1 MPILRLS
8 LVAAMLAYTVPGAAQ
23 TNPLEGDTRAPQAA
37 IPIDAS
43 GALIIPTEAR
53 GKLLPDQDN
62 AATGGVAF
70 TDEEGWYRFTMPN
83 GGTIGMAGPMRSFT
97 FEVGTLET
105 ACAAQRIPGVDFAEF
120 PMSQIQAEIESIYPA
135 FDQIITT
142 LGFAIDARETM
153 LLDYAGQRT
162 AVPFKIL
169 AWDAHDADGV
179 KATWA
184 IMPAP
189 SGILLFA
196 CSAEGGFGHN
206 REVIQRYLRIGSGM
220 MAKPR

>member
-1 MPILRLS
+1 MPILRPS
-8 LVAAMLAYTVPGAAQ
+8 LVAALLAFAVPAGAQ
-23 TNPLEGDTRAPQAA
+23 TNPLEGDTRAPQTAMA
-37 IPIDAS
+37 VDVS
-43 GALIIPTEAR
+43 GALVIPPETR

-70 TDEEGWYRFTMPN
+70 ADEEGWYRFTMPN

-105 ACAAQRIPGVDFAEF
+105 KCASQRIPGTDFAEF
-120 PMSQIQAEIESIYPA
+120 PMSQIQTEIDTIYPA
-135 FDQIITT
+135 FDQIITA
-142 LGFAIDARETM
+142 LGFEIDARETM

-189 SGILLFA
+189 SGVLLFA
-196 CSAEGGFGHN
+196 CSADGGFGHN

-220 MAKPR
+220 TTKPK